1 MGSDPSTGEWGE
13 GRIMQRERDRKRR
26 RQKEGMREWGH
37 EGRERKK
44 ASIFKSFFQIERG
57 REREREREEVDGRID
72 TISNINHRHYYPT
85 KMFLKLIEAFFLFFF
100 FFFLFLLLSCTS
112 CSCFCFC
119 CCCCFCC
126 CYCCFFFFFFLFM
139 LL

>member
-57 REREREREEVDGRID
+57 RERERERGGRRPD
-72 TISNINHRHYYPT
+72 RYNIEHQSSP
-85 KMFLKLIEAFFLFFF
+85 
-100 FFFLFLLLSCTS
+100 LLPN
-112 CSCFCFC
+112 
-119 CCCCFCC
+119 
-126 CYCCFFFFFFLFM
+126 
-139 LL
+139 